1 MIMRGLPCRRDA
13 ERSLVGIVMLL
24 AGLSGISL
32 SLARS
37 GSVFGWD
44 TVLCF
49 AAATAFAAAHLLLAA
64 ARFDG
69 DQIIASLIAAA
80 AALGYAS
87 VLRLRP
93 DLALRQLSF
102 IWIGVGAMVSAALW
116 QSKGRASG
124 SGMALAAG
132 AAALLLV
139 TLAFGQEHGGARSWI
154 FIGGMGFQPSEFA
167 KIACVLA
174 GADALSTLPACREAS
189 SPSQLSPQ
197 PSTPPSALHRAS
209 LGRMWA
215 SRPVRAVFLIWF
227 VIVALIVLQR
237 DVGTA
242 AIVYISCVALAYVA
256 SGNRHLVLGA
266 AALGA
271 AGVGLAC
278 RFFPHV
284 GARFAAWSNPWA
296 DVAGSSYQ
304 VVQAFYALGSG
315 GMLGRGYGSGSP
327 WLIPAAPTDMLFAAS
342 AEEIGLAGSL
352 GAIAV
357 YFLLIGHVYACAM
370 RGRSPRRQ
378 LAAVG
383 AANILAVQS
392 FVIIGGNL
400 GVLPLTGVTLPFASY
415 GGSSMISSLALA
427 GILLGS
433 TTGCESTAAE
443 AAVTGAGA
451 AGASA
456 HDDHGNGS
464 GNGGGDGP

>member
-1 MIMRGLPCRRDA
+1 MLGLPCRRDA

-64 ARFDG
+64 ARSDG
-69 DQIIASLIAAA
+69 DQVIMTLIAAA
-80 AALGYAS
+80 AALGYVS

-102 IWIGVGAMVSAALW
+102 IWIGVGVMVAAALW

-124 SGMALAAG
+124 SGMTLAAG

-139 TLAFGQEHGGARSWI
+139 TLAFGQERGGARSWI

-174 GADALSTLPACREAS
+174 GADALSTLPACREAP
-189 SPSQLSPQ
+189 SPS
-197 PSTPPSALHRAS
+197 PSAGPHRAG
-209 LGRMWA
+209 LGQMWA
-215 SRPVRAVFLIWF
+215 SRPVRAVFVTWF
-227 VIVALIVLQR
+227 VIVALTVLQR

-242 AIVYISCVALAYVA
+242 AIIYISCVALAYVA

-266 AALGA
+266 AALGV
-271 AGVGLAC
+271 AGVGLASK
-278 RFFPHV
+278 FFSHV

-304 VVQAFYALGSG
+304 IVQAFYALGSG

-352 GAIAV
+352 GVIAV
-357 YFLLIGHVYACAM
+357 YFLLIGHAYACAM
-370 RGRSPRRQ
+370 RGRSPRQQ

-383 AANILAVQS
+383 AANILAVQI

-433 TTGCESTAAE
+433 TSECRPASAE
-443 AAVTGAGA
+443 ASAVVVGRDGRHESRGDGTDGG
-451 AGASA
+451 G
-456 HDDHGNGS
+456 G
-464 GNGGGDGP
+464 GGGDGS

>member
-1 MIMRGLPCRRDA
+1 MRGLRCRRDT

-37 GSVFGWD
+37 GSIFGWD

-49 AAATAFAAAHLLLAA
+49 TAATAFAVAHLLLAA

-69 DQIIASLIAAA
+69 DQVISALIAAA

-87 VLRLRP
+87 ILRLRP

-102 IWIGVGAMVSAALW
+102 IWIGVGVMVAAALW

-139 TLAFGQEHGGARSWI
+139 TLAFGQERGGARSWV

-167 KIACVLA
+167 KIACALA
-174 GADALSTLPACREAS
+174 GADALSAMPACREV
-189 SPSQLSPQ
+189 PL
-197 PSTPPSALHRAS
+197 PSAAPHRAS
-209 LGRMWA
+209 LGQMWA
-215 SRPVRAVFLIWF
+215 SRPVRAVFVVWF
-227 VIVALIVLQR
+227 AIVALTVLQR

-242 AIVYISCVALAYVA
+242 AIIYISCVALAYVA

-296 DVAGSSYQ
+296 DAAGSSYQ

-352 GAIAV
+352 GVIAI
-357 YFLLIGHVYACAM
+357 YFLLVGHAYACAM
-370 RGRSPRRQ
+370 RGRSPRQQ

-383 AANILAVQS
+383 AANILAVQA

-433 TTGCESTAAE
+433 TVECESAADK
-443 AAVTGAGA
+443 AASASAGA
-451 AGASA
+451 AGATT
-456 HDDHGNGS
+456 DVDHGS
-464 GNGGGDGP
+464 DGNDGNRGGGDGR

>member
-1 MIMRGLPCRRDA
+1 M
-13 ERSLVGIVMLL
+13 
-24 AGLSGISL
+24 
-32 SLARS
+32 
-37 GSVFGWD
+37 
-44 TVLCF
+44 
-49 AAATAFAAAHLLLAA
+49 
-64 ARFDG
+64 
-69 DQIIASLIAAA
+69 IAAA

-102 IWIGVGAMVSAALW
+102 IWIGVGAMVAAALW

-124 SGMALAAG
+124 SGIALAAG

-139 TLAFGQEHGGARSWI
+139 TLVFGQERGGARSWI

-174 GADALSTLPACREAS
+174 GADTLSALPACREAS
-189 SPSQLSPQ
+189 SPSLSAAP
-197 PSTPPSALHRAS
+197 HRAG
-209 LGRMWA
+209 LGQMWA
-215 SRPVRAVFLIWF
+215 SRPVRAVFVIWF
-227 VIVALIVLQR
+227 AIVALTVLQR

-242 AIVYISCVALAYVA
+242 AIIYISCVALAYVA

-278 RFFPHV
+278 KFFPHV

-315 GMLGRGYGSGSP
+315 GILGRGYGSGCP
-327 WLIPAAPTDMLFAAS
+327 WLIPAASTDMLFAAS

-352 GAIAV
+352 GAIAI
-357 YFLLIGHVYACAM
+357 YFLLIGHAYACAM
-370 RGRSPRRQ
+370 RDRSPRQQ

-383 AANILAVQS
+383 AANILAVQA

-433 TTGCESTAAE
+433 TAERRSASAE
-443 AAVTGAGA
+443 ASAAVAGRDGRYESRGGGADGPDGA
-451 AGASA
+451 
-456 HDDHGNGS
+456 D
-464 GNGGGDGP
+464 GGGDGP